1 MTTDF
6 ERAKNLLEDNNYTC
20 VLCKGGEAYTST
32 ERGVKPLLDMLD
44 GTENLNGFSAA
55 DKIVGKAAAMI
66 YVLLGVKEVYAEVL
80 SRAGAE
86 VFAKY
91 NIACEYGKLTEQ
103 IINRNGDGICPMEK
117 AVQEIDD
124 PVLGLEAIKDKL
136 ALLSRTERK

>member
-6 ERAKNLLEDNNYTC
+6 ERAKTLLEENNYTF
-20 VLCKGGEAYTST
+20 VLCKGEKIISST
-32 ERGVKPLLDMLD
+32 KHGVKPLVELVDSA
-44 GTENLNGFSAA
+44 ENLNGFSAA
-55 DKIVGKAAAMI
+55 DKIVGKAAAML
-66 YVLLGVKEVYAEVL
+66 YVLLGVKEAYAEVL

-91 NIACEYGKLTEQ
+91 KIACEYGEITEQ

-124 PVLGLEAIKDKL
+124 PALGSKAIKNKL
-136 ALLSRTERK
+136 ALLSRKN

>member
-6 ERAKNLLEDNNYTC
+6 ERAKTLFEGNNYTC
-20 VLCKGGEAYTST
+20 VLCKGEQIYTST
-32 ERGVKPLLDMLD
+32 ERGVKPLLELLD
-44 GTENLNGFSAA
+44 GAENLNGFSAA
-55 DKIVGKAAAMI
+55 DKIVGKAAAML

-86 VFAKY
+86 VFANYK
-91 NIACEYGKLTEQ
+91 IACEYGELTGQ

-124 PVLGLEAIKDKL
+124 PVLGLKAIKNKL
-136 ALLSRTERK
+136 ALLSRTK